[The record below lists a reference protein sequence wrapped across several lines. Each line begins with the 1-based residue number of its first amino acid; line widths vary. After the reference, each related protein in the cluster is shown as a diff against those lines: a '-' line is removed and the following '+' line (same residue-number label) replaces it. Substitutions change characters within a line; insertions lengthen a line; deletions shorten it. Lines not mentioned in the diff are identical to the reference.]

1 MRARIFHCRGV
12 LAGLAGEQIQ
22 RVGQLDLLD
31 GLLVGELLRLSL
43 VERKGA
49 TLRVHRLVQDVVRAR
64 LSEAAARERLENAA
78 ALCVA
83 VRDVEGDG
91 AAHLVQLAAHSAA
104 LAWVPAGLVDALA
117 EATAGEGVSPAG
129 AAAEGRVVAVAGGK
143 GGAGATSIALALAL
157 LGGVLL
163 VDLSGSR
170 ASLAALLGCRVE
182 RSVADLAHVGEGLAA
197 AIATA
202 AVEHPCGLRLVPGP
216 PGPEIAG
223 TLPSGFAAALTRE
236 LRTAAPAVVDAGCAG
251 STAAREVAIAA
262 DRTLVVVTPD
272 AYAVAAGRELVTTLA
287 RSGAS
292 GDSVT
297 VVVNRWSRRSELSLR
312 SIARTVGAPVAA
324 AVGIDEG
331 TMDAFANGRAQL
343 ERWPGRAHSA
353 ALRTL
358 AAELWA

>member
-1 MRARIFHCRGV
+1 MITPVVRCLVVAADPALGAEMAALADDLPGVQLVGV
-12 LAGLAGEQIQ
+12 LAPLRAVSGRLPPCDVALVADPG
-22 RVGQLDLLD
+22 
-31 GLLVGELLRLSL
+31 VGEAPGLRQL
-43 VERKGA
+43 VSGCGRPAVVLTRSAG
-49 TLRVHRLVQDVVRAR
+49 VDVYRRA
-64 LSEAAARERLENAA
+64 
-78 ALCVA
+78 
-83 VRDVEGDG
+83 
-91 AAHLVQLAAHSAA
+91 LAAGARAVLA
-104 LAWVPAGLVDALA
+104 LPAVPSGLVDALT
-117 EATAGEGVSPAG
+117 ESTAGDALGPAG
-129 AAAEGRVVAVAGGK
+129 AAAGRVVAVAGAK
-143 GGAGATSIALALAL
+143 GGAGATSIALALAM

-236 LRTAAPAVVDAGCAG
+236 LRTAAPAVVDAGCAA
-251 STAAREVAIAA
+251 STASGEVAIAA

-287 RSGAS
+287 RAGAS
-292 GDSVT
+292 GDAVT

-324 AVGIDEG
+324 AVGIDEA

-343 ERWPGRAHSA
+343 DRWPGRAHTA

-358 AAELWA
+358 TTELWA

>member
-1 MRARIFHCRGV
+1 VITPVVRCLVVAADPAVGAEMAALADDLPNVQLVGV
-12 LAGLAGEQIQ
+12 LAPLRAVSGRLPPCDVA
-22 RVGQLDLLD
+22 LLGD
-31 GLLVGELLRLSL
+31 PGVGEAPGLRQL
-43 VERKGA
+43 VAGCGRPAVVLTRSAG
-49 TLRVHRLVQDVVRAR
+49 VDVYRRA
-64 LSEAAARERLENAA
+64 
-78 ALCVA
+78 
-83 VRDVEGDG
+83 
-91 AAHLVQLAAHSAA
+91 LAAGARA
-104 LAWVPAGLVDALA
+104 VLPLPAVPSGLVDVLV
-117 EATAGEGVSPAG
+117 EATAGETMGPGGVT
-129 AAAEGRVVAVAGGK
+129 AEGRVVAVAGAK

-157 LGGVLL
+157 LGGALL
-163 VDLSGSR
+163 VDLSGAR

-216 PGPEIAG
+216 PGPEVAG
-223 TLPSGFAAALTRE
+223 TLPSGFATALVRE
-236 LRTAAPAVVDAGCAG
+236 LRTTAPALVDAGCAV
-251 STAAREVAIAA
+251 STASSEVAIAA

-292 GDSVT
+292 GDAVT
-297 VVVNRWSRRSELSLR
+297 VAVNRWSRRSELSLR

-324 AVGIDEG
+324 AVAIDEG

-343 ERWPGRAHSA
+343 ERWPGRAHAA

-358 AAELWA
+358 ATELWA